1 MSRKTVAMIVLNSVT
16 HDARVLKESKTLVR
30 NGYDVSIVG
39 ASDKKEDIEING
51 AHVTYVQLS
60 IPIMRKLA
68 NNKGNILLHL
78 FFVASYIITLW
89 SNFFIPLL
97 INHLVAF
104 YNLIL
109 SSPKI
114 PIFLFLILVHTY
126 FAFKFNKHKIIKFF
140 EEVLLCANEISR
152 IYLSRNI
159 IFQKIKA
166 INPDIIHAHDLN
178 ALIIAKYCKDRHPS
192 VLIYDSHEIFCEVS
206 SLNKIR
212 KRIFSILEEYYSKNV
227 DYFIT
232 INMSIASYLNSKY
245 KKLPK
250 ATIIMNA
257 SVLPDKSIENYNLIR
272 ETINI
277 DYTKKILL
285 YQGGYSSFRGL
296 VQLINMAYFLD
307 DNWVLVFMGEGK
319 LEKALKTIST
329 RKGILNEKVFFIPKV
344 PHDTLIKWTSSATV
358 GIIPYENTCLN
369 HMYCTPN
376 KLWEY
381 PIANIPFFASNLKEI
396 KKVVS
401 TGVGWIIKDL
411 NNPIELAN
419 QICSLTENEINT
431 AKIKC
436 QEFVQKSNWQK
447 EELNLLDL
455 YKRAAKNIN
464 DSTSAI

>member
-16 HDARVLKESKTLVR
+16 HDARVLKESKTLVQ
-30 NGYDVSIVG
+30 NGYNVTIVG
-39 ASDKKEDIEING
+39 VSDKKEDIKIND
-51 AHVTYVQLS
+51 AHITYVQLAR
-60 IPIMRKLA
+60 PNIMKLA
-68 NNKGNILLHL
+68 QNKKNILLHL
-78 FFVASYIITLW
+78 FFGASYIITL
-89 SNFFIPLL
+89 FFISLL
-97 INHLVAF
+97 INPLIAL
-104 YNLIL
+104 YTLIL
-109 SSPKI
+109 SFPKTSV
-114 PIFLFLILVHTY
+114 FLFLLLAHTY
-126 FAFKFNKHKIIKFF
+126 FAFKFNKHKIIELFKG
-140 EEVLLCANEISR
+140 VLLCANEISR

-192 VLIYDSHEIFCEVS
+192 VLVYDSHEIFCEVS

-232 INMSIASYLNSKY
+232 INVSIASYLNFKY

-277 DYTKKILL
+277 NYTKKILL
-285 YQGGYSSFRGL
+285 YQGGYTGSRGL
-296 VQLINMAYFLD
+296 KQLINMAYFLD
-307 DNWVLVFMGEGK
+307 DNWVLVFMGDGK
-319 LEKALKTIST
+319 LEESLKTISIT
-329 RKGILNEKVFFIPKV
+329 KGILNKKVFFIPKV

-381 PIANIPFFASNLKEI
+381 PIANIPFFASDLKELR
-396 KKVVS
+396 KVVS

-436 QEFVQKSNWQK
+436 HEFVQKSNWQK
-447 EELNLLDL
+447 EELKLLDL
-455 YKRAAKNIN
+455 YKRASKNIN
-464 DSTSAI
+464 SLTSAI